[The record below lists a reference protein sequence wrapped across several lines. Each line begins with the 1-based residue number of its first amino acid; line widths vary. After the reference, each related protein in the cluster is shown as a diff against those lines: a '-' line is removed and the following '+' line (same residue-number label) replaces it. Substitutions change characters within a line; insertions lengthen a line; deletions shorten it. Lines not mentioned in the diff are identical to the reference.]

1 MNYFS
6 FSYMNIRRG
15 YDNIPDK
22 LHLITTMLQKV
33 VTAYLFVDSHFLK
46 IWKYYLWLH
55 VCLTLPSLHH
65 NTVATLGI
73 TIYVEIKANKDT
85 IFNRNHIVFKQL

>member
-33 VTAYLFVDSHFLK
+33 VTAYLFVDSHFQK
-46 IWKYYLWLH
+46 IWKYYL
-55 VCLTLPSLHH
+55 
-65 NTVATLGI
+65 
-73 TIYVEIKANKDT
+73 
-85 IFNRNHIVFKQL
+85 